1 MNVSKTNIGL
11 MMAAFVAVA
20 IGSTYA
26 LTADFYDYDTASQGL
41 FLTGNVKVTHYDG
54 DGNILAYRQTGNHIV
69 AQGMELIMRQVFDD
83 INQTA
88 EGFGPDPIW
97 PVAPLGTSGQV
108 KWMEIG
114 IGGENRLLYND
125 TNINTIVVAGCLRE
139 DAHFLNVSS
148 DYGGFNDPT
157 GPGVCVTGGMQEDCR
172 ARMNVTAMASFSG
185 MTCASVL
192 PGDDID
198 EAGMFNHAISGSGE
212 MFSRNTFGGVV
223 LQAPDTLTLD
233 WEFTFSD
240 AFP

>member
-1 MNVSKTNIGL
+1 
-11 MMAAFVAVA
+11 MAAVIVAIS

-26 LTADFYDYDTASQGL
+26 LLDDKANYSPVGA
-41 FLTGNVKVTHYDG
+41 FLTGNVKVTQYDG
-54 DGNILAYRQTGNHIV
+54 DGNIIAFRQSDNHIV

-83 INQTA
+83 VNKTA
-88 EGFGPDPIW
+88 NTAPNAFWE
-97 PVAPLGTSGQV
+97 VAPTGNSGQV
-108 KWMEIG
+108 KYMEIG

-125 TNINTIVVAGCLRE
+125 TDINMVVSGTCLRE
-139 DAHFLNVSS
+139 DALIENVSS
-148 DYGGFNDPT
+148 RYVGFMDP
-157 GPGVCVTGGMQEDCR
+157 GNCVASGMQEDCR

-185 MTCASVL
+185 MTCAS
-192 PGDDID
+192 GAFDID
-198 EAGMFNHAISGSGE
+198 EAGMFNNLASGTGE

>member
-1 MNVSKTNIGL
+1 
-11 MMAAFVAVA
+11 MAAFVAVT

-26 LTADFYDYDTASQGL
+26 LTAGFYNYDTAPQGL
-41 FLTGNVKVTHYDG
+41 FLTGNVKVTHFDG
-54 DGNILAYRQTGNHIV
+54 DGNILAYRQTDNHIV

-83 INQTA
+83 INKTA
-88 EGFGPDPIW
+88 NGIGPSPW
-97 PVAPLGTSGQV
+97 PVAPTGTSGQV

-125 TNINTIVVAGCLRE
+125 TDINLIVSGTCNRI
-139 DAHFLNVSS
+139 DAAFLNVSS
-148 DYGGFNDPT
+148 DYVGFDDPT
-157 GPGVCVTGGMQEDCR
+157 GPGPCVVGGMQQDCR

-185 MTCASVL
+185 MQCASVL
-192 PGDDID
+192 PTDDID
-198 EAGMFNHAISGSGE
+198 EAGMFNTLASGTGE

-223 LQAPDTLTLD
+223 LQGPDTLTLD